1 MNELMTQVFENEEFG
16 KVRTIMLEGEPW
28 FVSADVCKALQI
40 KNPRDAVERLDPD
53 EKNTVVLNDGIPGN
67 PNVTVV
73 NEPGLYTLVLGS
85 RKAEARRFK
94 RWITHEVIP
103 SIRKHGAYMTTDTVE
118 RMLQDPAW
126 SIRLLQEIQ
135 SEREKSAQLA
145 LKIEEDR
152 SKVEFA
158 EAVEVSENS
167 VHVGE
172 VAKLIKQTGVNI
184 GPNRFFRRLRDDGYL
199 MYRNGDNV
207 PTQRSLEAGL
217 MEIRETV
224 LYLRG
229 GVVQT
234 KFTTFVT
241 GKGQRYFVQKYGKQ
255 KTASAV
261 SNS

>member
-1 MNELMTQVFENEEFG
+1 
-16 KVRTIMLEGEPW
+16 
-28 FVSADVCKALQI
+28 
-40 KNPRDAVERLDPD
+40 
-53 EKNTVVLNDGIPGN
+53 
-67 PNVTVV
+67 
-73 NEPGLYTLVLGS
+73 
-85 RKAEARRFK
+85 
-94 RWITHEVIP
+94 
-103 SIRKHGAYMTTDTVE
+103 MTTDTVE

-152 SKVEFA
+152 PKVEFA

-184 GPNRFFRRLRDDGYL
+184 GPTRFFRRLRDDGYL

-217 MEIRETV
+217 MEIKETV
-224 LYLRG
+224 IYLRG

-241 GKGQRYFVQKYGKQ
+241 GKGQHYFVQKYGKK
-255 KTASAV
+255 KTA
-261 SNS
+261 

>member
-1 MNELMTQVFENEEFG
+1 MNELMTRVFENEEFG
-16 KVRTIMLEGEPW
+16 QVRTIVENGEVLFCGTDVARALGYSIPSKAVNTHCKGVSKMEAPTNGGVQKLLFITEGDVYRLIVHSRLDSAIRFEHWVFDEVLPILRKTGMYAMLPQDYP
-28 FVSADVCKALQI
+28 SALRALA
-40 KNPRDAVERLDPD
+40 DSVEERL
-53 EKNTVVLNDGIPGN
+53 
-67 PNVTVV
+67 
-73 NEPGLYTLVLGS
+73 
-85 RKAEARRFK
+85 
-94 RWITHEVIP
+94 
-103 SIRKHGAYMTTDTVE
+103 
-118 RMLQDPAW
+118 
-126 SIRLLQEIQ
+126 RLET
-135 SEREKSAQLA
+135 
-145 LKIEEDR
+145 KIEEDR

-184 GPNRFFRRLRDDGYL
+184 GPTRFFRCLRDDGYL

-217 MEIRETV
+217 MEIKETV

-255 KTASAV
+255 KTALAV

>member
-1 MNELMTQVFENEEFG
+1 MNELMTRVFENEEFG
-16 KVRTIMLEGEPW
+16 QVRTIVENGEVLFCGTDVARALGYSIPSKAVNTHCKGVSKMEAPTNGGVQKLLFITEGDVYRLIVHSRLDSAIRFEHWVFDEVLPILRKTGMYAMLPQDYP
-28 FVSADVCKALQI
+28 SALRALA
-40 KNPRDAVERLDPD
+40 DSVEERL
-53 EKNTVVLNDGIPGN
+53 
-67 PNVTVV
+67 
-73 NEPGLYTLVLGS
+73 
-85 RKAEARRFK
+85 
-94 RWITHEVIP
+94 
-103 SIRKHGAYMTTDTVE
+103 
-118 RMLQDPAW
+118 
-126 SIRLLQEIQ
+126 RLET
-135 SEREKSAQLA
+135 
-145 LKIEEDR
+145 KIEEDR

-184 GPNRFFRRLRDDGYL
+184 GPTRFFRRLRDDGYL

-217 MEIRETV
+217 MEIKETV

-255 KTASAV
+255 KTALAV

>member
-1 MNELMTQVFENEEFG
+1 M
-16 KVRTIMLEGEPW
+16 
-28 FVSADVCKALQI
+28 
-40 KNPRDAVERLDPD
+40 
-53 EKNTVVLNDGIPGN
+53 
-67 PNVTVV
+67 
-73 NEPGLYTLVLGS
+73 
-85 RKAEARRFK
+85 
-94 RWITHEVIP
+94 
-103 SIRKHGAYMTTDTVE
+103 
-118 RMLQDPAW
+118 
-126 SIRLLQEIQ
+126 
-135 SEREKSAQLA
+135 
-145 LKIEEDR
+145 
-152 SKVEFA
+152 
-158 EAVEVSENS
+158 SENS

-184 GPNRFFRRLRDDGYL
+184 GPIRFFRRLRDDGYL

-255 KTASAV
+255 KTALAV
-261 SNS
+261 SNG

>member
-1 MNELMTQVFENEEFG
+1 MNELMTRVFENEEFG
-16 KVRTIMLEGEPW
+16 QVRTIVENGEVLFCGTDVARALGYSIPSKAVNTHCKGVSKMEAPTNGGVQKLLFITEGDVYRLIVHSRLDSAIRFEHWVFDEVLPILRKTGMYAMLPQDYP
-28 FVSADVCKALQI
+28 SALRALA
-40 KNPRDAVERLDPD
+40 DSVEERL
-53 EKNTVVLNDGIPGN
+53 
-67 PNVTVV
+67 
-73 NEPGLYTLVLGS
+73 
-85 RKAEARRFK
+85 
-94 RWITHEVIP
+94 
-103 SIRKHGAYMTTDTVE
+103 
-118 RMLQDPAW
+118 
-126 SIRLLQEIQ
+126 RLET
-135 SEREKSAQLA
+135 
-145 LKIEEDR
+145 KIEEDR

-184 GPNRFFRRLRDDGYL
+184 GPTRFFRCLRDDEYL

-217 MEIRETV
+217 MEIKETV

-241 GKGQRYFVQKYGKQ
+241 GKGQRYFVQKYGKK
-255 KTASAV
+255 KTA
-261 SNS
+261 